1 MNYKEAVRWLG
12 FFVDYEKRISYP
24 ASFKLS
30 RQRRL
35 LRLLGNPHKGLKVIH
50 IAGTKGKG
58 SAAAMTASILKEAG
72 FKTGLYTSPHL
83 SSFRERIQL
92 NGRLI
97 TKKDV
102 SELASGFRKIIK
114 SNRRYSFFE
123 VYTALA
129 FLYFRKEKADFVV
142 LEVGLGG
149 RLDATNVVNPLACG
163 ITHIGLEHMD
173 RLGQTLG
180 EIAAEKAGII
190 KRWSRVVV
198 SPQPE
203 NVLERFRRE
212 CLKKKAKL
220 WLVGEDVSF
229 KEVRPV
235 ARFAAG
241 RQIEANPPESPFN
254 KGGEEGDSGIYQI
267 CDIKGIFDE
276 YRQIKLPL
284 LGRHQLANAA
294 LAVGLVESLRFSGV
308 IISPAGI
315 KKGLQKVRWP
325 GRLEVRSR
333 SPLLVLDGAQNGS
346 SALALKRAIK
356 RHFVYQRLILILGIS
371 QDKNIKGIGRALKQ
385 IADVV
390 ILTRADNPR
399 AAVPEKIKEQIAWG
413 DKPLILTDSVSEA
426 VQEAKKIARNRDLIL
441 VTGSLFVVGEAR
453 GFF

>member
-1 MNYKEAVRWLG
+1 MTYKEAVRWLDS
-12 FFVDYEKRISYP
+12 FVDYEKMITHS

-30 RQRRL
+30 RPRRL

-102 SELASGFRKIIK
+102 SELASGLRKTIK

-163 ITHIGLEHMD
+163 ITHIGLEHTD

-203 NVLERFRRE
+203 TVLERFRRE

-220 WLVGEDVSF
+220 WVVGEDIYF
-229 KEVRPV
+229 KEVRPH
-235 ARFAAG
+235 
-241 RQIEANPPESPFN
+241 RQFEANPPESPFN
-254 KGGEEGDSGIYQI
+254 KREKEGGFGIYQI
-267 CDIKGIFDE
+267 CNIKGVFDE

-294 LAVGLVESLRFSGV
+294 LAVGLVEALRFSGV
-308 IISPAGI
+308 ILSSTGI
-315 KKGLQKVRWP
+315 KRGLEKVRWP

-346 SALALKRAIK
+346 SALALKKAI
-356 RHFVYQRLILILGIS
+356 RRYFVYQRLILVLGIS
-371 QDKNIKGIGRALKQ
+371 QGKDIKGIGRALKQ
-385 IADVV
+385 ITDVV

-399 AAVPEKIKEQIAWG
+399 AAVPENIKKQMVWR
-413 DKPLILTDSVSEA
+413 DKPLVLTNSVSEA
-426 VQEAKKIARNRDLIL
+426 VQEAKKIARGRDLIL

-453 GFF
+453 GL

>member
-12 FFVDYEKRISYP
+12 FFIDYEKKITYS

-30 RQRRL
+30 RPRRL

-97 TKKDV
+97 AKKDV
-102 SELASGFRKIIK
+102 SALASGLRKIIK

-129 FLYFRKEKADFVV
+129 FLYFQKEKVDFVV

-163 ITHIGLEHMD
+163 ISHIGLEHTD
-173 RLGQTLG
+173 KLGRTLV

-203 NVLERFRRE
+203 AVLEKFRRE

-220 WLVGEDVSF
+220 WLVGEDISF

-241 RQIEANPPESPFN
+241 PGREPPKTRDRYFQLC
-254 KGGEEGDSGIYQI
+254 G
-267 CDIKGIFDE
+267 IKGVFGE

-315 KKGLQKVRWP
+315 KKGLENVRWP
-325 GRLEVRSR
+325 GRLEVINR

-346 SALALKRAIK
+346 SALALKRAIR
-356 RHFVYQRLILILGIS
+356 RHFVYQRLILVLGIS
-371 QDKNIKGIGRALKQ
+371 QDKDIKGIGRALKQ

-399 AAVPEKIKEQIAWG
+399 AAVPEQLKEQIDWG
-413 DKPLILTDSVSEA
+413 DKPLILADSVSEA
-426 VQEAKKIARNRDLIL
+426 VQEAEKIARRRDLIL
-441 VTGSLFVVGEAR
+441 VTGSLFVVAEAR
-453 GFF
+453 GYNNS

>member
-12 FFVDYEKRISYP
+12 FFIDYEKKITYS

-30 RQRRL
+30 RPRRL
-35 LRLLGNPHKGLKVIH
+35 LRLVGNPHKGLKVIH

-102 SELASGFRKIIK
+102 SELASGLRKIIK

-129 FLYFRKEKADFVV
+129 LLYFRKERVDFAV

-163 ITHIGLEHMD
+163 ITHIGLEHTD
-173 RLGQTLG
+173 KLGRTLVK
-180 EIAAEKAGII
+180 IAVEKAGII
-190 KRWSRVVV
+190 KRGSRVVV
-198 SPQPE
+198 SPQPKA
-203 NVLERFRRE
+203 VLEKFRRE

-220 WLVGEDVSF
+220 WLVGEDISF
-229 KEVRPV
+229 KEVRPH
-235 ARFAAG
+235 
-241 RQIEANPPESPFN
+241 RQFEANPPESPFN
-254 KGGEEGDSGIYQI
+254 KGGEEGDFGIYQI
-267 CDIKGIFDE
+267 CNIKGVFDE

-315 KKGLQKVRWP
+315 KKGLENVRWP
-325 GRLEVRSR
+325 GRLEVINR

-346 SALALKRAIK
+346 SALALKRAIR
-356 RHFVYQRLILILGIS
+356 RHFVYQRLILVLGIS
-371 QDKNIKGIGRALKQ
+371 QDKDIKGIGRALKQ

-413 DKPLILTDSVSEA
+413 DKPLILTNCVSEA
-426 VQEAKKIARNRDLIL
+426 VQEAGKIARRRDLIL

-453 GFF
+453 GYKNYEL